1 MLNRNELS
9 RLQKRL
15 NRMMKDFLF
24 SERSREFFLFL
35 FFLFVAGG
43 FWLLQTL
50 NGEFEDDLQ
59 VPLRLKGV
67 PNDVVITSELP
78 QSLQLRIKDRGT
90 VLLNYKVGKDFL
102 PLSIDFDKVKGSD
115 HHVRLPFSQL
125 EKQLL
130 SQLNASTRLLSVKPD
145 TLDFYYTRA
154 KSKRVPVRMKGKIT
168 PAQTYFLAD
177 TLFRPDSVEVFAPA
191 AMLDT
196 IDAAYT
202 AYTEWSN
209 VADTVKRTFDL
220 HTQQGVK
227 FIPQQVEVQLF
238 TDVYTEAAIEV
249 PLDGVDFPRDK
260 ALRAFPSKV
269 KVHFQVGKNRYKS
282 LRANEFQLKVSYDE
296 LMQLGSLKYTVRLDQ
311 MPQGVLNVRFVPEQ
325 VDFLIEQVSA
335 YGTY

>member
-35 FFLFVAGG
+35 FFFFVAGG

-249 PLDGVDFPRDK
+249 PLEGVDFPRDK

-282 LRANEFQLKVSYDE
+282 LRASEFQIKVSYDE

>member
-35 FFLFVAGG
+35 FFFFVAGG

-154 KSKRVPVRMKGKIT
+154 KSKRVPVRMRGKIT

-202 AYTEWSN
+202 TYTEWSN

-249 PLDGVDFPRDK
+249 PLEGVDFPRDK

-282 LRANEFQLKVSYDE
+282 LRASEFQLKVSYDE

>member
-35 FFLFVAGG
+35 FFFFVAGG

-154 KSKRVPVRMKGKIT
+154 KSKRVPVRMRGKIT

-249 PLDGVDFPRDK
+249 PLEGVDFPRDK

-282 LRANEFQLKVSYDE
+282 LRASEFQIKVSYDE

>member
-35 FFLFVAGG
+35 FFFFVAGG

-154 KSKRVPVRMKGKIT
+154 KSKRVPVRMRGKIT

-196 IDAAYT
+196 IDAAYA

-249 PLDGVDFPRDK
+249 PLEGVDFPRDK

-282 LRANEFQLKVSYDE
+282 LRAGEFQLKVSYDE

>member
-24 SERSREFFLFL
+24 SDRSREFFLFL
-35 FFLFVAGG
+35 FFFFVAGG

-249 PLDGVDFPRDK
+249 PLEGVDFPRDK

-282 LRANEFQLKVSYDE
+282 LRASEFQLKVSYDE

>member
-35 FFLFVAGG
+35 FFFFVAGG

-154 KSKRVPVRMKGKIT
+154 KSKRVPVRMRGKIT

-177 TLFRPDSVEVFAPA
+177 TLFCPDSVEVFAPA

-249 PLDGVDFPRDK
+249 PLEGVDFPRDK

-282 LRANEFQLKVSYDE
+282 LRASEFQLKVSYDE

>member
-35 FFLFVAGG
+35 FFFFVAGG

-154 KSKRVPVRMKGKIT
+154 KSKRVPVRMRGKIT

-249 PLDGVDFPRDK
+249 PLEGVDFPRDK

-282 LRANEFQLKVSYDE
+282 LRASEFQLKVSYDE

>member
-35 FFLFVAGG
+35 FFFFVAGG

-249 PLDGVDFPRDK
+249 PLEGVDFPRDK

-282 LRANEFQLKVSYDE
+282 LRASEFQLKVSYDE

>member
-35 FFLFVAGG
+35 FFSFVAGG

-249 PLDGVDFPRDK
+249 PLEGVDFPRDK

-282 LRANEFQLKVSYDE
+282 LRASEFQLKVSYDE

>member
-35 FFLFVAGG
+35 FFFFVAGG

-249 PLDGVDFPRDK
+249 PLEGVDFPRDK

-282 LRANEFQLKVSYDE
+282 LRASEFQLKVSYDE

-325 VDFLIEQVSA
+325 VDFLIEQVNA

>member
-1 MLNRNELS
+1 M
-9 RLQKRL
+9 
-15 NRMMKDFLF
+15 
-24 SERSREFFLFL
+24 
-35 FFLFVAGG
+35 
-43 FWLLQTL
+43 
-50 NGEFEDDLQ
+50 
-59 VPLRLKGV
+59 
-67 PNDVVITSELP
+67 
-78 QSLQLRIKDRGT
+78 
-90 VLLNYKVGKDFL
+90 
-102 PLSIDFDKVKGSD
+102 
-115 HHVRLPFSQL
+115 
-125 EKQLL
+125 
-130 SQLNASTRLLSVKPD
+130 
-145 TLDFYYTRA
+145 
-154 KSKRVPVRMKGKIT
+154 
-168 PAQTYFLAD
+168 AD

-249 PLDGVDFPRDK
+249 PLEGVDFPHDK

-282 LRANEFQLKVSYDE
+282 LRASEFQLKVSYDE

>member
-15 NRMMKDFLF
+15 NRIMKDFLF
-24 SERSREFFLFL
+24 SDRSREFFLFL
-35 FFLFVAGG
+35 FFFFVAGG

-209 VADTVKRTFDL
+209 VADTVRRTFDL

-249 PLDGVDFPRDK
+249 PLEGVDFPRDK

-282 LRANEFQLKVSYDE
+282 LRASEFQLKVSYDE

>member
-35 FFLFVAGG
+35 FFFFVAGG

-249 PLDGVDFPRDK
+249 PLEGVDFPRDK

-282 LRANEFQLKVSYDE
+282 LRASEFQLKVSYDE

-335 YGTY
+335 YESH

>member
-35 FFLFVAGG
+35 FFFFVAGG

-154 KSKRVPVRMKGKIT
+154 KSKRVPVRMRGKIT

-249 PLDGVDFPRDK
+249 PLEGVDFPRDK

-282 LRANEFQLKVSYDE
+282 LRAGEFQLKVSYDE